1 MTAVVLVLLNVG
13 FVWPCWH
20 GFAKLSKSTCRIK
33 LFSIRFFTRIRIRRA
48 MFLFTIHIHLVHFLT
63 EFLFH
68 AHTPQS
74 QAAAVQENK
83 MTVTLIAVVL
93 LFLVCQTPTAIFL
106 LYRSVV
112 GETDVVRD
120 NNVRLGE

>member
-1 MTAVVLVLLNVG
+1 MPYFWALPIDLVL
-13 FVWPCWH
+13 
-20 GFAKLSKSTCRIK
+20 
-33 LFSIRFFTRIRIRRA
+33 
-48 MFLFTIHIHLVHFLT
+48 FLT
-63 EFLFH
+63 EFLFF